1 MVFPFPTIGPI
12 TGVTEVSFVTSA
24 TATQFNGSLTMPAS
38 IEAGDIIIVG
48 QEWIK
53 NIADDY
59 PGSGFTS
66 ISNLKISAYYYKNH
80 VSYKIADGSEAGTS
94 ISGFADQSY
103 DPNTSAGIYVYRPNA
118 EVKTVTQVNKYTYL
132 GTGNPAVNILY
143 GSTSDAATIALAVAG
158 SNKYP
163 GITFTG
169 VTADAEINLN
179 NGGSDLRMRAYGAN
193 KGEGVDI
200 TTDMT
205 DVGANFF
212 TSVLLELT

>member
-1 MVFPFPTIGPI
+1 MVFPFPTIVPI
-12 TGVTEVSFVTSA
+12 ADLSRVSFVTSTA
-24 TATQFNGSLTMPAS
+24 ATQFNGSLTMPSS

-48 QEWIK
+48 QEWYK
-53 NIADDY
+53 NTTADY

-66 ISNLKISAYYYKNH
+66 ISNLKLSSYYYKNH

-94 ISGFADQSY
+94 ISGFADQSA
-103 DPNTSAGIYVYRPNA
+103 NNSTSAGIYVYRPNA

-158 SNKYP
+158 SNNYP

-169 VTADAEINLN
+169 ATADAEVNLN
-179 NGGSDLRMRAYGAN
+179 NGLADLRMRAYGAN
-193 KGEGVDI
+193 KGESVDI